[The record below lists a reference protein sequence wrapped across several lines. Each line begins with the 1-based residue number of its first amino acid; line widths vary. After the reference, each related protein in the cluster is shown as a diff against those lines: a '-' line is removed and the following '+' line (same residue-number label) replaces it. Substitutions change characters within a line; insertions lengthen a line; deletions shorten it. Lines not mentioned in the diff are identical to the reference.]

1 MVLTAVIVFHFKN
14 MMVISSRVVSDQKMV
29 NDGIYP
35 IVKHDFPD
43 VGSDDYE
50 QMPGI
55 DRAESTLSKK

>member
-1 MVLTAVIVFHFKN
+1 